1 MTGPDLARQAAVN
14 ALERARRLAEAL
26 AQAAGL
32 KIKGVDKISTGIRFI
47 ASRAAGEPYL
57 MAKAAS
63 PTPIEVGE
71 EEISAHIQAVFLV
84 SP

>member
-1 MTGPDLARQAAVN
+1 
-14 ALERARRLAEAL
+14 
-26 AQAAGL
+26 
-32 KIKGVDKISTGIRFI
+32 
-47 ASRAAGEPYL
+47 
-57 MAKAAS
+57 MAKEAS